1 MLLAVVE
8 RLEIVG
14 STTGL
19 AEGARSDLRLRRLL
33 PKSVKL
39 VSQDYLEFLPWRSC
53 LLVGR
58 IDVMQP
64 CSNNVVACDCVCHED
79 GCQSTKARL
88 LCRRKCGRHGL
99 ARWRCL
105 THRLYGVKSQ
115 RLRVAGRQGL
125 DPLRCRAKIKPLAKY
140 RFDPQFEY
148 QSIICQLFEPLRFSA
163 DTDTTQTT

>member
-8 RLEIVG
+8 RLETVG

-33 PKSVKL
+33 PKSVML
-39 VSQDYLEFLPWRSC
+39 VSQDYLEFIPWRSC
-53 LLVGR
+53 LLAGR

-115 RLRVAGRQGL
+115 RLRVAGRQGDACAAVL
-125 DPLRCRAKIKPLAKY
+125 DCQKKKRPAKTGTQDSKTRTYPVNACAHPSNHLSTRARA
-140 RFDPQFEY
+140 
-148 QSIICQLFEPLRFSA
+148 
-163 DTDTTQTT
+163 